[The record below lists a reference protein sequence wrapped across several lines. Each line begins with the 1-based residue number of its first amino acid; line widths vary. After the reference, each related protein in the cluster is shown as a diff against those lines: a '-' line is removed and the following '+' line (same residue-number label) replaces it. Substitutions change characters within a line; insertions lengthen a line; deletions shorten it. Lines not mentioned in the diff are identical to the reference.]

1 MEVKELPRNTVEE
14 VYDLIMSDLNESER
28 LYESLPEEMRYKR
41 DYRTSLPMVQLLKS
55 RVLLYMENWKEAA
68 VYANKVIKDWN
79 FSLLDLNSLKAPTAK
94 EPYYNFVSGL
104 SGKHLVL
111 WKHG

>member
-1 MEVKELPRNTVEE
+1 MNPYNYNKKALGVPLKTTSAMEVKELPRNTVEE

-79 FSLLDLNSLKAPTAK
+79 FSLLDLNS
-94 EPYYNFVSGL
+94 
-104 SGKHLVL
+104 H
-111 WKHG
+111 